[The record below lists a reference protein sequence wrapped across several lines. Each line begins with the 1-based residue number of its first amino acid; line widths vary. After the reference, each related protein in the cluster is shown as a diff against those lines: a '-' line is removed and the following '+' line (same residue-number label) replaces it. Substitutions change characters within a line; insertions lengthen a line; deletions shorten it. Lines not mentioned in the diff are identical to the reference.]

1 MARATSAQG
10 FKRIWQSLLVQLA
23 CQALLLAGLVVS
35 DAMASVTGSY
45 DTGHGTALV
54 LTTIAFVARTVA
66 WAEII
71 AVLGSLGD
79 ANAHFGRAS
88 FWYLVSFCL
97 TFTYFVTHS
106 VASTL
111 QATGVASLALQS
123 VDQITATLKDV
134 TPLIALAQLA
144 EGFAEYLDSL
154 GEPVLRHTSLLR
166 LRTFLMW
173 IALLEAVLSI
183 PTVLLGALA
192 PDSMV
197 YGALSLILAL
207 VYVSG
212 FFAQAVGTAKA
223 RSIWKTIEEVL
234 G

>member
-1 MARATSAQG
+1 MTGTVSTQG
-10 FKRIWQSLLVQLA
+10 FQRIWQSLLVQLI
-23 CQALLLAGLVVS
+23 CQVLLLAGLVVS
-35 DAMASVTGSY
+35 DAVASVTGSY
-45 DTGHGTALV
+45 DMGHGTALV
-54 LTTIAFVARTVA
+54 FTTIAFVARMVA
-66 WAEII
+66 WVEI
-71 AVLGSLGD
+71 VSVVGD
-79 ANAHFGRAS
+79 LKGVSVHFGRAS
-88 FWYLVSFCL
+88 CWYLVSFCL
-97 TFTYFVTHS
+97 TFAYFVTHS

-111 QATGVASLALQS
+111 EATGVASLVLQS
-123 VDQITATLKDV
+123 ADQVVATLKDV

-144 EGFAEYLDSL
+144 GGFAEYLDSL
-154 GEPVLRHTSLLR
+154 GEPVRRHKSLLR

>member
-1 MARATSAQG
+1 MTGTVSTQG
-10 FKRIWQSLLVQLA
+10 FKRIWQSLLVQLI
-23 CQALLLAGLVVS
+23 CQVLLLAGLVVS
-35 DAMASVTGSY
+35 DAVASVTGSY
-45 DTGHGTALV
+45 DMGHGTALV
-54 LTTIAFVARTVA
+54 FTTIAFVARMVA
-66 WAEII
+66 WVEI
-71 AVLGSLGD
+71 VSVVGD
-79 ANAHFGRAS
+79 LKGVSVHFGRAS
-88 FWYLVSFCL
+88 CWYLVSFCL
-97 TFTYFVTHS
+97 TFAYFVTHG
-106 VASTL
+106 VASML
-111 QATGVASLALQS
+111 EATGVASLVLQS
-123 VDQITATLKDV
+123 ADQVVATLKDV
-134 TPLIALAQLA
+134 TPLIALAQLVG
-144 EGFAEYLDSL
+144 GFAEYLDSL
-154 GEPVLRHTSLLR
+154 GEPVRRHKSLLR

>member
-1 MARATSAQG
+1 
-10 FKRIWQSLLVQLA
+10 
-23 CQALLLAGLVVS
+23 
-35 DAMASVTGSY
+35 
-45 DTGHGTALV
+45 V

-66 WAEII
+66 WVEII

-197 YGALSLILAL
+197 
-207 VYVSG
+207 
-212 FFAQAVGTAKA
+212 
-223 RSIWKTIEEVL
+223 
-234 G
+234 